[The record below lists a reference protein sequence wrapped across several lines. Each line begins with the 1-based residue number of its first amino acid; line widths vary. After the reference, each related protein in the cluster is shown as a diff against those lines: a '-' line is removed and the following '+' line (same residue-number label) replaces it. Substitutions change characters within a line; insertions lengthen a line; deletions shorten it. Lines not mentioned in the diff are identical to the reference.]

1 VSRIPSNAR
10 LGKMLEWI
18 LVHGSLIAFFIL
30 ANSFFVAAE
39 YAIISVRETRIEQLI
54 ALNRPGA
61 RTALKLKHDI
71 DEFLPA
77 VQFGVTLAALAL
89 GGIGEPALAEAV
101 THTLS
106 HIPRLPGATHLT
118 LYSHSI
124 AIALAFIIITY
135 FEVLLGE
142 LVPKSLALQR
152 AERIA
157 LAVAPPVDI
166 FIRMTRPAIKVVNI
180 SAALVLRLF
189 NAPLRGE
196 SAAHS
201 PEELKLMATATRRMG
216 LLPAFQEEIIHRAI
230 ELNHVATSEIMT
242 PRGKIFSLPADMPL
256 EQASARIV
264 EEQHSRVP
272 VYDPDRGREHII
284 GVVYSKDISRLMHFR
299 SVSQGLGSQGS
310 SNITLRQVMR
320 DILVV
325 PETKLAVELLQEFQ
339 ERRRQIAIVVDE
351 FGSTLG
357 LVTAEDALEQIVG
370 EVHDEFD
377 IAKDLPLPT
386 ANGGLMIDGSASLRD
401 LVTQLRWKFPRETG
415 VETLAGFLLA
425 QLGHIPT
432 VGEFVDFG
440 PRRFFIAEMKGQRI
454 ARVRIEEI
462 EDTEDSKRHMD
473 GSASRP
479 EIAAGGS
486 R

>member
-1 VSRIPSNAR
+1 
-10 LGKMLEWI
+10 MLEWI

-39 YAIISVRETRIEQLI
+39 YAIISVRETRIEHLI

-89 GGIGEPALAEAV
+89 GGIGEPALAGAL
-101 THTLS
+101 THILTHL
-106 HIPRLPGATHLT
+106 PWLPGVGPHLA

-124 AIALAFIIITY
+124 AIALAFILITY

-180 SAALVLRLF
+180 SASLVLRLF
-189 NAPLRGE
+189 HAPLRGE

-272 VYDPDRGREHII
+272 IYDPRRGREHII

-310 SNITLRQVMR
+310 SNITLRLVMR

-377 IAKDLPLPT
+377 IGKDLPLPT
-386 ANGGLMIDGSASLRD
+386 ASGGLMIDGSASLRD

-425 QLGHIPT
+425 QLGHIPV
-432 VGEFVDFG
+432 VGEHVDFG
-440 PRRFFIAEMKGQRI
+440 TRRFFIAEMKGQRI

-462 EDTEDSKRHMD
+462 LDAGDQKRQMD
-473 GSASRP
+473 GSESRP
-479 EIAAGGS
+479 EITAGGT

>member
-1 VSRIPSNAR
+1 
-10 LGKMLEWI
+10 MLEWI

-89 GGIGEPALAEAV
+89 GGIGEPALAEAA
-101 THTLS
+101 THILTHL
-106 HIPRLPGATHLT
+106 PWLPGVGTHLAV
-118 LYSHSI
+118 YSHTI
-124 AIALAFIIITY
+124 AIALAFIVITY

-166 FIRMTRPAIKVVNI
+166 FIRMTRPAIRVMNI

-377 IAKDLPLPT
+377 IGKDLPLPT
-386 ANGGLMIDGSASLRD
+386 ASGGLMIDGSASLRD

-425 QLGHIPT
+425 QLGHIPV
-432 VGEFVDFG
+432 VGEHVDFG

-462 EDTEDSKRHMD
+462 LESDDSKRKMD
-473 GSASRP
+473 GSESRP
-479 EIAAGGS
+479 EITAGGT